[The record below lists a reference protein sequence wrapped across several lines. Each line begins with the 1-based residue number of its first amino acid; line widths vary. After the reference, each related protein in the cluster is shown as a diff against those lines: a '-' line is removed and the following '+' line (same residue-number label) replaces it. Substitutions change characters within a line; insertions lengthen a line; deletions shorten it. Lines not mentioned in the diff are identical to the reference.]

1 MGKMLEEDCG
11 VSEKVFYF
19 RLKSSAKEDPM
30 EDEKFIEI
38 GGKHFKW
45 TPGQVEIASSGEWIL
60 HKSILSECGRYQNYK
75 LYRDI
80 ASAPKRVWHLT
91 IMTGSGEAGH
101 YHDYVILQEYYPGMI
116 EWFMD
121 AVQGIVGK
129 TPTFPNRKKKRKN
142 HPPVELPLSRRQE
155 ILGLIRDAWDAG
167 APLSIHPQTKAYGRY
182 APQVIAQKLS
192 ANQKDVK
199 ESLIALIAKE
209 VIETAVYSKQTKLSG
224 LRSTGDQHVKA

>member
-19 RLKSSAKEDPM
+19 RERSSAKEDPM
-30 EDEKFIEI
+30 EDEGFIEI
-38 GGKHFKW
+38 GGKHFRW

-80 ASAPKRVWHLT
+80 SSAPKRVWHLT
-91 IMTGSGEAGH
+91 IMVGSGEAGH
-101 YHDYVILQEYYPGMI
+101 WHDYVILQEYYPGMV

-121 AVQGIVGK
+121 AVRGVVGK
-129 TPTFPNRKKKRKN
+129 APAFPDRKKKRKN

-155 ILGLIRDAWDAG
+155 ILEVIKQAWSDG
-167 APLSIHPQTKAYGRY
+167 SPLSIHPQTKSYGRY

-199 ESLIALIAKE
+199 ESLMAMIAHEI
-209 VIETAVYSKQTKLSG
+209 IETAIYNKQTKLSG
-224 LRSTGDQHVKA
+224 LRTKEHQNEQA